1 MPSRKTPRLRLDDN
15 RIDLLMRTP
24 MSEQE
29 DNPRRDFLRKT
40 LTLIPV
46 VTVAS
51 TGLGMTALSTPQSA
65 VAQAPKAAPASD
77 YQPTFFNAEEWAF
90 VQAAVSRL
98 IPADDLG
105 PGALE
110 AGAAEFI
117 DRQMNTPYATGA
129 LWYMQGPFAADA
141 VPQMGYQLQ
150 LVPQQLYRLG
160 IAATDAWCK
169 ANLGKSF
176 AEQDS
181 ATRDQ
186 VLSKIEAGDLHFA
199 ELPAQS
205 FFSLLLQNT
214 REGFFCDPIHG
225 GNRGMVGWTQIGFP
239 GARAD
244 FMDWVERNEAY
255 PFPAVSIR
263 GERA

>member
-1 MPSRKTPRLRLDDN
+1 
-15 RIDLLMRTP
+15 

-51 TGLGMTALSTPQSA
+51 TGLGMSALAASDTRPSA
-65 VAQAPKAAPASD
+65 PPVPKAPPAGD
-77 YQPTFFNAEEWAF
+77 YQPTFFTAEEWAF

-141 VPQMGYQLQ
+141 VPEMGYQLQ

-169 ANLGKSF
+169 ANLGKTFS
-176 AEQDS
+176 EQDS

-186 VLSKIEAGDLHFA
+186 VLRKIEAGELHFDD
-199 ELPAQS
+199 LPAKA
-205 FFSLLLQNT
+205 FFSLMLQNT

-244 FMDWVERNEAY
+244 FMDWVERNEPY

>member
-1 MPSRKTPRLRLDDN
+1 
-15 RIDLLMRTP
+15 
-24 MSEQE
+24 MSEQDQ

-51 TGLGMTALSTPQSA
+51 TGFGMNALAATDIAPTAK
-65 VAQAPKAAPASD
+65 APIAPPASD
-77 YQPTFFNAEEWAF
+77 YQPSFFTKEEWAF
-90 VQAAVSRL
+90 VQAVVSRL
-98 IPADDLG
+98 IPADELG

-129 LWYMQGPFAADA
+129 LWYMQGPFVTDA
-141 VPQMGYQLQ
+141 PPELGYQLQ
-150 LVPQQLYRLG
+150 LAPQQLYRLG

-169 ANLGKSF
+169 STYGKVF
-176 AEQDS
+176 AAQDS
-181 ATRDQ
+181 ATRD
-186 VLSKIEAGDLHFA
+186 SILHKMESGEVVFDDFPVKA
-199 ELPAQS
+199 
-205 FFSLLLQNT
+205 FFSLMVQNT

-225 GNRGMVGWTQIGFP
+225 GNKGMVGWTQIGFP

-244 FMDWVERNEAY
+244 FMDWVERNEPY

>member
-1 MPSRKTPRLRLDDN
+1 
-15 RIDLLMRTP
+15 MRTL

-29 DNPRRDFLRKT
+29 NNPRRDFLRKT

-46 VTVAS
+46 VTIAS
-51 TGLGMTALSTPQSA
+51 SGLGIGALTADAHADARPTP
-65 VAQAPKAAPASD
+65 PAPAPAAD
-77 YQPTFFNAEEWAF
+77 YQPSFFTGEEWAF
-90 VQAAVSRL
+90 VQAAVARL

-129 LWYMQGPFAADA
+129 LWYMQGPFVTDA
-141 VPQMGYQLQ
+141 PPQMGYQLQ
-150 LVPQQLYRLG
+150 LVPQQIYRLG

-169 ANLGKSF
+169 AESGKPFS
-176 AEQDS
+176 EQDS
-181 ATRDQ
+181 ATQDH
-186 VLSKIEAGDLHFA
+186 VLSRIEAGGLVFD
-199 ELPAQS
+199 ELPATA
-205 FFSLLLQNT
+205 FFSLMLQNT
-214 REGFFCDPIHG
+214 REGFFCDPVHG
-225 GNRGMVGWTQIGFP
+225 GNKGMVGWTQIGFP

-244 FMDWVERNEAY
+244 FMDWVERNEPY
-255 PFPAVSIR
+255 PFAAVSIR

>member
-1 MPSRKTPRLRLDDN
+1 MPDSDH
-15 RIDLLMRTP
+15 
-24 MSEQE
+24 S
-29 DNPRRDFLRKT
+29 NPRRDFLRKT

-51 TGLGMTALSTPQSA
+51 SGLGLNALSTPASA
-65 VAQAPKAAPASD
+65 VAGPANAQSD
-77 YQPTFFNAEEWAF
+77 YQPSWFTTEEWAF
-90 VQAAVSRL
+90 IQAAVAQL
-98 IPADDLG
+98 IPADELG

-110 AGAAEFI
+110 AGAAEYI

-129 LWYMQGPFAADA
+129 QWYMQGPFVTDA
-141 VPQMGYQLQ
+141 PSEMGYQLQ
-150 LVPQQLYRLG
+150 LSPQQLYRLG
-160 IAATDAWCK
+160 IAALDAHCK
-169 ANLGKSF
+169 KQSGKVF
-176 AEQDS
+176 AAQDS
-181 ATRDQ
+181 IAQ
-186 VLSKIEAGDLHFA
+186 VRLLAELEAGHCQLDGVPDKAL
-199 ELPAQS
+199 
-205 FFSLLLQNT
+205 FSLLLQNT

-225 GNRGMVGWTQIGFP
+225 GNKGLVGWTQIGFP

>member
-1 MPSRKTPRLRLDDN
+1 
-15 RIDLLMRTP
+15 
-24 MSEQE
+24 MSELDQ

-51 TGLGMTALSTPQSA
+51 TGFGMNALAATDSAPTAKTPN
-65 VAQAPKAAPASD
+65 APPASD
-77 YQPTFFNAEEWAF
+77 YQPSFFTRQEWAF
-90 VQAAVSRL
+90 VQAVVARL

-129 LWYMQGPFAADA
+129 LWYMQGPFVTDA
-141 VPQMGYQLQ
+141 PAELGYQLQ
-150 LVPQQLYRLG
+150 LTPQQLYRLG

-169 ANLGKSF
+169 TTYGKVF
-176 AEQDS
+176 AAQDS
-181 ATRDQ
+181 ATRD
-186 VLSKIEAGDLHFA
+186 LILHKLESGEVVFA
-199 ELPAQS
+199 DFPVKV
-205 FFSLLLQNT
+205 FFSLLVQNT

-225 GNRGMVGWTQIGFP
+225 GNKGMVGWTQIGFP

-244 FMDWVERNEAY
+244 FMDWVERNEPY

>member
-1 MPSRKTPRLRLDDN
+1 
-15 RIDLLMRTP
+15 
-24 MSEQE
+24 MSELDQ

-51 TGLGMTALSTPQSA
+51 TGFGMNALAATDSAPTAKTPN
-65 VAQAPKAAPASD
+65 APPASD
-77 YQPTFFNAEEWAF
+77 YQPSFFTREEWAF
-90 VQAAVSRL
+90 VQAVVARL

-129 LWYMQGPFAADA
+129 LWYMQGPFVTDA
-141 VPQMGYQLQ
+141 PAELGYQLQ
-150 LVPQQLYRLG
+150 LTPQQLYRLG

-169 ANLGKSF
+169 TTYGKVF
-176 AEQDS
+176 AAQDS
-181 ATRDQ
+181 ATRD
-186 VLSKIEAGDLHFA
+186 LILHKLESGEVVFA
-199 ELPAQS
+199 DFPVKV
-205 FFSLLLQNT
+205 FFSLLVQNT

-225 GNRGMVGWTQIGFP
+225 GNKGMVGWTQIGFP

-244 FMDWVERNEAY
+244 FMDWVERNEPY

>member
-1 MPSRKTPRLRLDDN
+1 
-15 RIDLLMRTP
+15 
-24 MSEQE
+24 MSELDQ

-51 TGLGMTALSTPQSA
+51 TGFGMNALAATDSAPTAKTPN
-65 VAQAPKAAPASD
+65 APPASD
-77 YQPTFFNAEEWAF
+77 YQPSFFTREEWAF
-90 VQAAVSRL
+90 VQAVVARL

-129 LWYMQGPFAADA
+129 LWYMQGPFVTDA
-141 VPQMGYQLQ
+141 PAELGYQLQ
-150 LVPQQLYRLG
+150 LTPQQLYRLG

-169 ANLGKSF
+169 TTYGKVF
-176 AEQDS
+176 AAQDS
-181 ATRDQ
+181 ATRD
-186 VLSKIEAGDLHFA
+186 LILHKLESGEMVFA
-199 ELPAQS
+199 DFPVKA
-205 FFSLLLQNT
+205 FFSLLVQNT

-225 GNRGMVGWTQIGFP
+225 GNKGMVGWTQIGFP

-244 FMDWVERNEAY
+244 FMDWVERNEPY

>member
-1 MPSRKTPRLRLDDN
+1 
-15 RIDLLMRTP
+15 
-24 MSEQE
+24 MSEHDQ

-51 TGLGMTALSTPQSA
+51 TGFGMNALAATDSAPTAKTPNVPP
-65 VAQAPKAAPASD
+65 VAE
-77 YQPTFFNAEEWAF
+77 YQPSFFTKEEWAF
-90 VQAAVSRL
+90 LQAVVSRL

-129 LWYMQGPFAADA
+129 LWFMQGPFVTDA
-141 VPQMGYQLQ
+141 PAEMGYQLQ
-150 LVPQQLYRLG
+150 LTPQQLYRLG

-169 ANLGKSF
+169 ANYGKVF
-176 AEQDS
+176 AAQDS
-181 ATRDQ
+181 ATRDAI
-186 VLSKIEAGDLHFA
+186 LHKMESGDVAFDDFPVQA
-199 ELPAQS
+199 
-205 FFSLLLQNT
+205 FFSLLVQNT

-225 GNRGMVGWTQIGFP
+225 GNKGMVGWTQIGFP

-244 FMDWVERNEAY
+244 FMDWVERNEQY

>member
-1 MPSRKTPRLRLDDN
+1 
-15 RIDLLMRTP
+15 
-24 MSEQE
+24 MSEHDQ

-51 TGLGMTALSTPQSA
+51 TGIGMNALAATESAPTAK
-65 VAQAPKAAPASD
+65 APKAPPVSD
-77 YQPTFFNAEEWAF
+77 YQPSFFTKEEWAF
-90 VQAAVSRL
+90 VQAVVSRL

-129 LWYMQGPFAADA
+129 LWFMQGPFVTDA
-141 VPQMGYQLQ
+141 PAELGYQLQ
-150 LVPQQLYRLG
+150 LTPQQLYRLG

-169 ANLGKSF
+169 KTHGKVL
-176 AEQDS
+176 AAQDS
-181 ATRDQ
+181 ATRD
-186 VLSKIEAGDLHFA
+186 KILHKMESGEVIFDDFPVKA
-199 ELPAQS
+199 
-205 FFSLLLQNT
+205 FFSLLVQNT

-225 GNRGMVGWTQIGFP
+225 GNKGMVGWTQIGFP

-244 FMDWVERNEAY
+244 FMDWVERNEQY

>member
-1 MPSRKTPRLRLDDN
+1 MPEHD
-15 RIDLLMRTP
+15 
-24 MSEQE
+24 QE
-29 DNPRRDFLRKT
+29 NPRRDFLRKT

-51 TGLGMTALSTPQSA
+51 TGLGMTALAATETSPSPKPPG
-65 VAQAPKAAPASD
+65 APVTGD
-77 YQPTFFNAEEWAF
+77 YQPTFFTKEEWAF
-90 VQAAVSRL
+90 VQAVVSRL

-117 DRQMNTPYATGA
+117 DKQMNTPYATGA
-129 LWYMQGPFAADA
+129 LWFMQGPFVADA
-141 VPQMGYQLQ
+141 PSEMGYQLQ

-160 IAATDAWCK
+160 IAAVDAWCK
-169 ANLGKSF
+169 DTHGDVFSAK
-176 AEQDS
+176 DS
-181 ATRDQ
+181 ATRDRILQ
-186 VLSKIEAGDLHFA
+186 QMESGALSLDDFPVKA
-199 ELPAQS
+199 
-205 FFSLLLQNT
+205 FFSLMVQNT
-214 REGFFCDPIHG
+214 REGFFCDPVHG
-225 GNRGMVGWTQIGFP
+225 GNKGMIGWTQIGFP

-244 FMDWVERNEAY
+244 FMDWVERNEQY